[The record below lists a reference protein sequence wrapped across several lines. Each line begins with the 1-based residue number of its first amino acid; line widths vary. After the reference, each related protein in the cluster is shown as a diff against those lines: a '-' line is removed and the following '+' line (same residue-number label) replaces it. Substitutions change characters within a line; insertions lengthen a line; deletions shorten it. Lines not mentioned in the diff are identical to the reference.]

1 MLSGPTIIISCP
13 LCGRYAK
20 KATII
25 SGNTFGAQLWSDCKR
40 IAPMMPD
47 FPKLTVCKKC
57 DQFFWVKDAKE
68 VETVTDRN
76 DLREKWDDLNYVEF
90 PTFYQYYKALELI
103 PDELFIR
110 VNIWRSFNDFFRD
123 KKEDQITPEIE
134 QMNTENL
141 SALLKILNDSDNN
154 ELLMKVEI
162 LRNLGEFEASRELLN
177 RMNDPNL
184 SWVKDKLLTEN
195 NSKNK
200 KVIQLY

>member
-1 MLSGPTIIISCP
+1 MLRGPTIIVSCP
-13 LCGRYAK
+13 LCGQLVK
-20 KATII
+20 KETII
-25 SGNTFGAQLWSDCKR
+25 SGNTIGAQLWSDCKN

-76 DLREKWDDLNYVEF
+76 DLREKWRDLSFVEF
-90 PTFYQYYKALELI
+90 PTFFQYFKALKLI

-123 KKEDQITPEIE
+123 KKEDQITSEMK

-141 SALLKILNDSDNN
+141 IALLIMLDDTDNN
-154 ELLMKVEI
+154 ELLMKVEVF
-162 LRNLGEFEASRELLN
+162 RNLGEFEVSKELLN
-177 RMNDPNL
+177 RMEDPNL
-184 SWVKDKLLTEN
+184 DWVKNKLLGEIN
-195 NSKNK
+195 RKNK